1 MVKER
6 PEWMMYSTVHP
17 SGNLVQEPS
26 LSSSAAAATA
36 GVELDPGVSKPAG
49 HQIIE
54 DLLTY
59 EMKRELG
66 SSVGAG
72 AAEYSSSSSDE
83 GGEEKGSFSNP
94 MHTWQTTASPLN
106 SGEEEDDSED
116 EYTIKIGERVVALD
130 EVTDEMVAQM
140 TADEKE
146 TYTRLYQQAMSQT
159 EYY

>member
-1 MVKER
+1 MC
-6 PEWMMYSTVHP
+6 TH
-17 SGNLVQEPS
+17 
-26 LSSSAAAATA
+26 
-36 GVELDPGVSKPAG
+36 AG

-116 EYTIKIGERVVALD
+116 EYTMKVRYAGIILRGNVLKDVVGSLNQKHLSGPFPFLANMKQHLT
-130 EVTDEMVAQM
+130 VTINW
-140 TADEKE
+140 
-146 TYTRLYQQAMSQT
+146 YC
-159 EYY
+159 

>member
-1 MVKER
+1 MC
-6 PEWMMYSTVHP
+6 TH
-17 SGNLVQEPS
+17 
-26 LSSSAAAATA
+26 
-36 GVELDPGVSKPAG
+36 AG

-116 EYTIKIGERVVALD
+116 EYTMRVRYADIILSWNVLKDVVGSLD
-130 EVTDEMVAQM
+130 QSIFQDHSHWPLLANMKQHLTVTVNW
-140 TADEKE
+140 
-146 TYTRLYQQAMSQT
+146 YC
-159 EYY
+159 

>member
-1 MVKER
+1 LC
-6 PEWMMYSTVHP
+6 TH
-17 SGNLVQEPS
+17 
-26 LSSSAAAATA
+26 
-36 GVELDPGVSKPAG
+36 AG

-83 GGEEKGSFSNP
+83 GGEEKGGFSTP
-94 MHTWQTTASPLN
+94 MHTWQAIYTASPLN

-116 EYTIKIGERVVALD
+116 EYTIKVRYAVIILSRNVLKDVVGSLNQKHLSEPFPLFANMKQHLISIS
-130 EVTDEMVAQM
+130 E
-140 TADEKE
+140 
-146 TYTRLYQQAMSQT
+146 L
-159 EYY
+159 